1 MPAVL
6 NYPGVYIEEIP
17 SGVRPIAGVSTS
29 DTAFVD
35 YFARGP
41 LNKPVRIGSFAEF
54 ARVYGGFDTNSQA
67 SYAIAQY
74 FVNGGTVAWVV
85 RVAGGSPVAAQV
97 DFPNTANAVIRVK
110 AANEGT
116 WGQRVKVAI
125 DLATD
130 PTGRFNLTV
139 REYAADPPDQVVR
152 TEVHRNLSMDAA
164 DARYVLNVV
173 NSQSELVEVE
183 RRAAAGAN
191 TIPAAAAE
199 TALTGGNDGAV
210 PTATTPLETG
220 ISALDQI
227 APAIFSILCL
237 PGATSLSDTNYRSIV
252 ATATTYCVK
261 HRAFLIVDI
270 PASLTTAAAMST
282 WRNDSTKMPA
292 TSPNSAIYF
301 PRLIVP
307 DPLAGGLPRDIPACG
322 TVAGIFARTDG
333 ARGVWKAPAGT
344 DATIQG
350 ASLVTELNDDL
361 NGTLNILGVNVLRS
375 FPIFGSIVWGART
388 TDGSDAKAS
397 EWKYLPVRRTA
408 LYIEES
414 LYQGLKWVVFEPN
427 DFPLWAQ
434 IRLNVGAFM
443 NGLFRQGAFAGV
455 TPRDAYFVK
464 CDKDTT
470 TQADVDRGIVNIL
483 VGFAPLKPAEFVV
496 LKIQQMAGQSEA

>member
-1 MPAVL
+1 
-6 NYPGVYIEEIP
+6 
-17 SGVRPIAGVSTS
+17 
-29 DTAFVD
+29 
-35 YFARGP
+35 
-41 LNKPVRIGSFAEF
+41 
-54 ARVYGGFDTNSQA
+54 
-67 SYAIAQY
+67 
-74 FVNGGTVAWVV
+74 VAWVV
-85 RVAGGSPVAAQV
+85 RVASGPPTPAQKDV
-97 DFPNTANAVIRVK
+97 PDPNPVIRVK
-110 AANEGT
+110 GASEGT
-116 WGQRVKVAI
+116 WARRVKVAI
-125 DLATD
+125 DTATD

-139 REYAADPPDQVVR
+139 REYSPATPDQVVR
-152 TEVHRNLSMDAA
+152 TEVHRNLSMDAT

-173 NSQSELVEVE
+173 NPQSELVQVE
-183 RRAAAGAN
+183 RMAAAGAN
-191 TIPAAAAE
+191 ALPPVTAE
-199 TALTGGNDGAV
+199 TALGGGGDGTVPAATG
-210 PTATTPLETG
+210 PIETG
-220 ISALDQI
+220 IEALDQI
-227 APAIFSILCL
+227 APAIFSLLCL
-237 PGATSLSDTNYRSIV
+237 PGAASALSDANFKAIV
-252 ATATTYCVK
+252 GTATAYCAK

-270 PASLTTAAAMST
+270 PPSLNTAALMST
-282 WRNDSTKMPA
+282 WRNDATKMPA

-301 PRLIVP
+301 PRVVVP
-307 DPLAGGLPRDIPACG
+307 DPLAGGLPRDIGASG
-322 TVAGIFARTDG
+322 TVAGIIARTDG

-344 DATIQG
+344 DATILG

-361 NGTLNILGVNVLRS
+361 NGTLNVLGVNVLRS

-397 EWKYLPVRRTA
+397 EWKYIPVRRTA

-434 IRLNVGAFM
+434 IRLNVGAFL

-455 TPRDAYFVK
+455 TPREAYFVK

>member
-17 SGVRPIAGVSTS
+17 SGVRPIVGVSTS
-29 DTAFVD
+29 DTAFID

-41 LNKPVRIGSFAEF
+41 LNKPVRITSFVEF
-54 ARVYGGFDTNSQA
+54 ARLYGGLDTRSEA

-74 FVNGGTVAWVV
+74 FLNGGSVAWVV
-85 RVAGGSPVAAQV
+85 RVSGGTPGTASK
-97 DFPNTANAVIRVK
+97 DFGTVVRIK

-116 WGQRVKVAI
+116 WGRRIKVTI
-125 DLATD
+125 DTATD
-130 PTGRFNLTV
+130 PTGRFNVTV
-139 REYAADPPDQVVR
+139 REYAVDAPDQIVR

-164 DARYVLNVV
+164 DARYSV
-173 NSQSELVEVE
+173 NSINAASELVTAE
-183 RRAAAGAN
+183 RLAAAGTNAL
-191 TIPAAAAE
+191 PAAATDE
-199 TALTGGNDGAV
+199 PLTGGDDGAA
-210 PTATTPLETG
+210 PTTLAQIQSG
-220 ISALDQI
+220 IDSLDQI
-227 APAIFSILCL
+227 APAIFSLMCL
-237 PGATSLSDTNYRSIV
+237 PGATKLTAPIFLTV
-252 ATATTYCVK
+252 MAAATTYCVAR
-261 HRAFLIVDI
+261 RAFLLIDI
-270 PASLTTAAAMST
+270 PNTVTTAAAMST
-282 WRNDSTKMPA
+282 WRNDATKMPA

-301 PRLIVP
+301 PRLTIP
-307 DPLAGGLPRDIPACG
+307 DPLAGGVPRDIPASG
-322 TVAGIFARTDG
+322 TVAGIYGRTDS

-344 DATIQG
+344 DATIMG
-350 ASLVTELNDDL
+350 ATLLTEINDDL

-397 EWKYLPVRRTA
+397 EWKYVPVRRMA

-427 DFPLWAQ
+427 DVPLWSQ

-443 NGLFRQGAFAGV
+443 NGLFRQGAFAGI
-455 TPRDAYFVK
+455 TPREAYFVK

-470 TQADVDRGIVNIL
+470 TQADVDRGIVNVLI
-483 VGFAPLKPAEFVV
+483 GFAPLKPAEFVV

>member
-29 DTAFVD
+29 DTAFID
-35 YFARGP
+35 YFPRGA

-54 ARVYGGFDTNSQA
+54 SRAFGGLDTSSEA

-74 FVNGGTVAWVV
+74 FLNGGSVAWVV
-85 RVAGGSPVAAQV
+85 RVAGGAPAAASK
-97 DFPNTANAVIRVK
+97 DFPDGGGAVIRIK

-116 WGQRVKVAI
+116 WGRRLKVTI
-125 DLATD
+125 DTNTD
-130 PTGRFNLTV
+130 PTGRFNVTV
-139 REYAADPPDQVVR
+139 REYAIDPADQVVR
-152 TEVHRNLSMDAA
+152 TEVHRNLSMDVADGRYSINTINAA
-164 DARYVLNVV
+164 
-173 NSQSELVEVE
+173 SELITAE

-191 TIPAAAAE
+191 AIPAAAADV
-199 TALTGGNDGAV
+199 ALTGGDDG
-210 PTATTPLETG
+210 TAPTTPAQVQSG
-220 ISALDQI
+220 IEALDQI
-227 APAIFSILCL
+227 APAIFSLMCL
-237 PGATSLSDTNYRSIV
+237 PGATKLGDANYKIV
-252 ATATTYCVK
+252 IAAATTFCGK
-261 HRAFLIVDI
+261 HRAFLLVDI
-270 PASLTTAAAMST
+270 PDTLTTAAAMST
-282 WRNDSTKMPA
+282 WRNDNTKMPA
-292 TSPNSAIYF
+292 TSPDSAIYF
-301 PRLIVP
+301 PRLTVP
-307 DPLAGGLPRDIPACG
+307 DPLAGGVPRDIPASG
-322 TVAGIFARTDG
+322 TVAGIYARTDA

-350 ASLVTELNDDL
+350 ATLVTEINDDL
-361 NGTLNILGVNVLRS
+361 NGTLNIQGVNALRS

-397 EWKYLPVRRTA
+397 EWKYIPVRRMA

-427 DFPLWAQ
+427 DFPLWSQ
-434 IRLNVGAFM
+434 IRLNVGAFL

-470 TQADVDRGIVNIL
+470 TQADVDRGVVNVLI
-483 VGFAPLKPAEFVV
+483 GFAPLKPAEFVV